1 MPDAA
6 TPTRTRAAGLMA
18 ADVMTPGPRTCSPAG
33 TVTEAALILRDAD
46 CGAVPVLDEG
56 RPVGILTD
64 RDIVVGLLAK
74 DVDHLRQLDV
84 KDVLTHAVTAV
95 HQDDDVEDVI
105 LEMQRMGVRRMPV
118 IDDAGELCGIFTV
131 DDFLGLLSEDL
142 ASIVSLVANARR
154 REMNE
159 RA

>member
-1 MPDAA
+1 MKVGRICNRRVSTISKNEPV
-6 TPTRTRAAGLMA
+6 L
-18 ADVMTPGPRTCSPAG
+18 
-33 TVTEAALILRDAD
+33 EAARRMRDEHVGD
-46 CGAVPVLDEG
+46 LVVLDDDGG
-56 RPVGILTD
+56 RRVPVGIVTD

-118 IDDAGELCGIFTV
+118 VDDAGELSGIFTV
-131 DDFLGLLSEDL
+131 DDFLGLLCEDL

-154 REMNE
+154 REMTE
-159 RA
+159 RT